1 MHACTPCCSVRRTM
15 SGRCD
20 GEDEGEGE
28 WIACPGQGALEMQKR
43 NCVPGR
49 RAAALVC
56 WEDSRIITMLH
67 KRGENTRP
75 GLLVWEP
82 WIWIRVLLVRGTGRW
97 AVDRGE
103 SFRSRED
110 EGWREKHRWA
120 CQTGMMGTHHTPVSL
135 PALHVSS
142 VLIGQKAGEGRDKAA

>member
-1 MHACTPCCSVRRTM
+1 MYEYSVLLRTENNVGP

-20 GEDEGEGE
+20 GEGEGE

-56 WEDSRIITMLH
+56 WEDSRITTMLH
-67 KRGENTRP
+67 KRGKILGQVYSYGSP
-75 GLLVWEP
+75 GYGYGL
-82 WIWIRVLLVRGTGRW
+82 LLVRGTGRW

-103 SFRSRED
+103 SFRSRENED
-110 EGWREKHRWA
+110 EGKSID
-120 CQTGMMGTHHTPVSL
+120 G
-135 PALHVSS
+135 HVR
-142 VLIGQKAGEGRDKAA
+142 LE